1 MDNEEFLKQLLERM
15 TASITTSAVRRQGPK
30 GTKQA
35 AQDFLSESELIT
47 EFSRTGNA
55 KSFLEMLNRKT
66 LDLQKALPVH
76 EGHGGYWGT
85 ARKCLNIFLFE
96 CSLNRHLYGHYSLAR
111 LEGWLEVPLDSL
123 VGTELKKDA
132 QELLGRQIP
141 AWNTIKGLTK
151 ETSDIFQAA
160 ASDVAAKY
168 GSSRAELDL
177 RYWRRVQEATN
188 P

>member
-1 MDNEEFLKQLLERM
+1 MNSEEFLTQILERM
-15 TASITTSAVRRQGPK
+15 TASITTSAVQRQGPK

-35 AQDFLSESELIT
+35 VQDFLSSSGLIT
-47 EFSRTGNA
+47 EFSKVGDA
-55 KSFLEMLNRKT
+55 QSFVDLLNRKT
-66 LDLQKALPVH
+66 LDLQKALPVDK
-76 EGHGGYWGT
+76 GNGGYWGT

-96 CSLNRHLYGHYSLAR
+96 CSLNRHLYKHYNLAT
-111 LEGWLEVPLDSL
+111 LEDWLEVPLDSL

-160 ASDVAAKY
+160 ASDVAARY
-168 GSSRAELDL
+168 GSHRAELDL

-188 P
+188 S